1 MAEKLEKNY
10 QFEDELLK
18 EWKKPKIFN
27 NNDNNITIIKKNIYL
42 ISTLIY
48 FVVGMFIVLKY
59 VDFNGVNASVSILLI
74 FIVLSLIGTVHIENS
89 INFNLSKCRNIEKFS
104 AYLDS
109 KNIRT
114 VEDYDKLIKRFKSK
128 KDKLVKI
135 KLVDGFY
142 SDAIIGVISFFIG
155 GFLDRLLNKGIDKNQ
170 INGEGYIVITLF
182 VICLIC
188 MLRLV
193 IASIDSSLNEE
204 YENLTL
210 LIDDLEKI
218 KYIKEGSKSIGNVS
232 DNKEIS
238 SDSLLFDYIDN
249 IEDAIYK
256 LEEVHLRLEKINN
269 RVEKLFPSEDANN
282 IFENKE
288 DSKDSLCFKQTIY
301 RKETKINSK

>member
-1 MAEKLEKNY
+1 MAEILKENY
-10 QFEDELLK
+10 NIEEELLK
-18 EWKKPKIFN
+18 EWKDPEIYN
-27 NNDNNITIIKKNIYL
+27 YDDNNTIKKKIYL
-42 ISTLIY
+42 ISTLIS
-48 FVVGMFIVLKY
+48 FAVGMFIILKY
-59 VDFNGVNASVSILLI
+59 VDFNSVNASALILLA
-74 FIVLSLIGTVHIENS
+74 FILLSVAGTVYIENS
-89 INFNLSKCRNIEKFS
+89 ISFNLSKCRNLGKLS
-104 AYLDS
+104 DYLDS
-109 KNIRT
+109 RNIRT
-114 VEDYDKLIKRFKSK
+114 MEDYDRLINRFKSK

-135 KLVDGFY
+135 KLVDGFD
-142 SDAIIGVISFFIG
+142 SNAIIGVISFFVG
-155 GFLDRLLNKGIDKNQ
+155 GFLKDFLFNQGVDKTQ
-170 INGEGYIVITLF
+170 ISGEVYIVITLF

-218 KYIKEGSKSIGNVS
+218 KYIKEEPKFIGNVF

-301 RKETKINSK
+301 KKETKINSK